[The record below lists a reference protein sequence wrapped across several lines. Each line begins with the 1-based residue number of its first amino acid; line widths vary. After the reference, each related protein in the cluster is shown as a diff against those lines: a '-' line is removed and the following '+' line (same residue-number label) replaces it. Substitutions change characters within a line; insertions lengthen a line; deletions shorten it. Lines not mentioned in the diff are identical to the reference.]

1 MWNLKK
7 GHSELTG
14 RTETDIEKIMVTR
27 RDRFGG
33 RGRMWGLDGNVLK
46 LGFDEGCRTI
56 NIIKFIT
63 YSKIDARFQRVF
75 ERELWIRQTKHRQNQ
90 TPKENI
96 KH

>member
-63 YSKIDARFQRVF
+63 YSKIDA
-75 ERELWIRQTKHRQNQ
+75 EDLG
-90 TPKENI
+90 P
-96 KH
+96 